1 MPHLR
6 EIAAAAVFALCLV
19 AAPAFAAGL
28 QVEKAW
34 AVMESHDGEVG
45 VGVFMTITNS
55 GSRPDRLYA
64 AKSKVAKMVELR
76 VDAHDRS
83 HVLAA
88 TEGKGHATALSFEI
102 GPGETLRLGRDG
114 RHLMLHDIRSP
125 LRAGDSFDLTLFFEE
140 GGPVKVAVPVRNKML

>member
-83 HVLAA
+83 HALATA
-88 TEGKGHATALSFEI
+88 GMGHATALSFEI
-102 GPGETLRLGRDG
+102 GPGETLHLGRGG

-140 GGPVKVAVPVRNKML
+140 GGPVEVTVRVKN